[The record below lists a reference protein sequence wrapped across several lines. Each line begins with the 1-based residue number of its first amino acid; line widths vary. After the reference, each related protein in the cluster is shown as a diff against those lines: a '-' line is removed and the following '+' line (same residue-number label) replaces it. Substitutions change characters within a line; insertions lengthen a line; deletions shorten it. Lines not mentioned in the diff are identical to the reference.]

1 MLKVFPCQ
9 MKVLGEVGFLLN
21 FGGVEKW
28 IEIGSEIKCLTI
40 SLFDL
45 TKIVLV
51 GMLVRAH
58 PIG

>member
-1 MLKVFPCQ
+1 

-28 IEIGSEIKCLTI
+28 IEIGSEIKRLTI